1 MQITSLYIHNFKS
14 IKTMHLTD
22 VENAL
27 ILVGKNNAGK
37 SSVLDAVRAVGGQYE
52 ITEDDFHPS
61 GQNIEIGITL
71 SITREDLRVLH
82 SEGMVSQYK
91 RYDVWEKRF
100 RERLPSFQ
108 DGCLTFSFIANRNG
122 RILYQDGFQKNNPYI
137 PKVFPKIYYIDTE
150 RDISQI
156 QEDLFISQ
164 EDRLLTQMRSD
175 CCLFD
180 RKKKCTHCFQCIGL
194 INQKMPEE
202 LNAFEAS
209 KLFEYKLYH
218 LNLDRFVEK
227 VNKSFRKNGGVG
239 DVFYYMNSL
248 LKVHSIIYS
257 PEHQASR
264 TVEQQGKGIRSIYI
278 LSLLEAYVEESVSIP
293 CIIMMEVPEIY
304 LHPELQKT
312 AGDLLYKLSEKNQ
325 VMFTTHAPHLIFNF
339 NSRQIRQIQLDKNA
353 YSIVREKTDIGG
365 ILNDLG
371 YTATDLMDVNFV
383 FIVEG
388 KQDKSRLPLLLERY
402 YSEVCDEEGRLKRI
416 AIITTNSCTN
426 IKTYANLKYMN
437 QIYLK
442 DQFLMIRDS
451 DGKDP
456 DILGKQLC
464 RYYDERSLSDVDPLP
479 KVTRRNVLILK
490 YYSFENYFLNP
501 KVMVK
506 LSLLKTEEEFY
517 EILFS
522 KWQEYLHRLQSGRH
536 LTEILGRTLTSP
548 EDVRQHMEQIKMYLR
563 GHNLFDIFYGPYK
576 KNERKLL
583 KKYIELAPRE
593 DFQDIL
599 GTIDDFIYFKSKRTQ
614 E

>member
-37 SSVLDAVRAVGGQYE
+37 SSVLDAVRAVGGQYQ

-71 SITREDLRVLH
+71 SITREDLKVLH
-82 SEGMVSQYK
+82 SEGIVSQYK

-100 RERLPSFQ
+100 KERLPSFQ

-227 VNKSFRKNGGVG
+227 VNTSFRKNGGVG
-239 DVFYYMNSL
+239 DVFYYMNYDMNSL
-248 LKVHSIIYS
+248 LKVHSMIYS

-278 LSLLEAYVEESVSIP
+278 LSLLEAYVEESASIP

-353 YSIVREKTDIGG
+353 YSIVRDKTDIGG

-371 YTATDLMDVNFV
+371 YTAADLMDVNFV

-402 YSEVCDEEGRLKRI
+402 YSEVCDEDGRLKRI

-442 DQFLMIRDS
+442 NQFLMIRDS

-464 RYYDERSLSDVDPLP
+464 RYYDERSFSDADPLP
-479 KVTRRNVLILK
+479 KVTRKNVLILK

-506 LSLLKTEEEFY
+506 LNLLKTEEEFY
-517 EILFS
+517 EILFD

-536 LTEILGRTLTSP
+536 LTEILGRTLTSS
-548 EDVRQHMEQIKMYLR
+548 EDIRQHMEQIKIYLR
-563 GHNLFDIFYGPYK
+563 GHNLLIFFTAPI
-576 KNERKLL
+576 RKMNGS
-583 KKYIELAPRE
+583 
-593 DFQDIL
+593 F
-599 GTIDDFIYFKSKRTQ
+599 
-614 E
+614 